1 MEVFSKEGIL
11 YYVQADHLNGEE
23 IGSILH
29 YFYEA
34 GACNVQVIP
43 TITKKNR
50 PGHLILID
58 TKERAAKEIEMILAE
73 ECKVTGW
80 HRITTEHRHLRVDY
94 LKREVTITW
103 KGESFS
109 HLAEGKCSWGVRRR
123 IRPEHRS
130 SEALRDKLRKMG
142 LPLPLSDCSRILTEI
157 LDQDLE
163 EYEIG
168 EKDR

>member
-50 PGHLILID
+50 PSYLFFID
-58 TKERAAKEIEMILAE
+58 CRPDSADRVE
-73 ECKVTGW
+73 EAIAGELTSGGW
-80 HRITTEHRHLRVDY
+80 HRMDTVHRYQYNER
-94 LKREVTITW
+94 LKRPVELCFQ
-103 KGESFS
+103 GETLHFTV
-109 HLAEGKCSWGVRRR
+109 EGKKFESGSL
-123 IRPEHRS
+123 RPEHDS
-130 SEALRDKLRKMG
+130 VVALREAVYEKWHKPVTYEAAYHMAVSAL
-142 LPLPLSDCSRILTEI
+142 
-157 LDQDLE
+157 LDS
-163 EYEIG
+163 
-168 EKDR
+168 EKSVFQI